1 MRSKEYDLDISKN
14 QIIISESNDG
24 SNFIYM
30 DASCHDTRRA
40 SSTDKFGTDQLYS
53 TADEDDDAS
62 ALFLNNEDT
71 EDDENF
77 LKTSHVCVLLY
88 CQIFS
93 RPILHKPFWLLIT
106 IKR

>member
-1 MRSKEYDLDISKN
+1 MVVISS
-14 QIIISESNDG
+14 IGTLTVMTE
-24 SNFIYM
+24 
-30 DASCHDTRRA
+30 DALA
-40 SSTDKFGTDQLYS
+40 VPDKFGTDQLYS
-53 TADEDDDAS
+53 TAEEEDDDDAS

-71 EDDENF
+71 EDDKNF